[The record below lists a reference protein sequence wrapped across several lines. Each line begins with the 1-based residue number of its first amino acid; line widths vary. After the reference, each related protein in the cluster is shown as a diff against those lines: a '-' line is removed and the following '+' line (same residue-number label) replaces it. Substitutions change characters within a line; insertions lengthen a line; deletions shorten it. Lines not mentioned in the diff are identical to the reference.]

1 MDKEKD
7 YFQEDGELQ
16 EILGRFENM
25 LNQLETCFFDVYEF
39 ERIIDHYLDTNHFS
53 KAIDAV
59 RYGKTQ
65 HPGSTALRIK
75 EAQVYAEKGESQKA
89 LDMVSHMEDTVES
102 NNELFLLKGMILNQ
116 MGKVTEA
123 EQAFRKALALTWENE
138 EDILYDI
145 ALSFQYVNQFKTAL
159 SYLEKAHKKNPR
171 KLPVLYD
178 LAYCCDRIH
187 DFDRSIGYYEAYLDI
202 EPFSENVW
210 YNLGL
215 LYFKK
220 ENFSKAVECYDFA
233 LAINDRYSSA
243 LFNKA
248 NALANLG
255 EYDEAIEAYK
265 ECILLEPEN
274 VLAHCYLGESLEKLE
289 QYSEAITWYE
299 KATKI
304 DPAFSES
311 WYGIAVCYLFQKLY
325 RDSLFYVNKAISLD
339 EENPDFWFTLGNVH
353 AHLGAHKDAV
363 MAYSKTT
370 ELDPYDDEAW
380 INLAH
385 LEFRQGDVDKA
396 INVLKESYS
405 HTFDIG
411 IVNFHLAAY
420 YHLRGKTEQA
430 LKFFEKGLKLYHSGY
445 RSVVKISPLM
455 TDEPEFV
462 SLLEKYLPSR
472 NPGKKSKI

>member
-7 YFQEDGELQ
+7 FFQEDGDLQ

-25 LNQLETCFFDVYEF
+25 LNKLEAYFFDVHEF

-59 RYGKTQ
+59 RFGQNQ
-65 HPGSTALRIK
+65 HPGSTTLQIK
-75 EAQVYAEKGESQKA
+75 EAQVYAEKGESIKA
-89 LDMVSHMEDTVES
+89 LSMVKKLERIAGS
-102 NNELFLLKGMILNQ
+102 NNEVFMLKGMILNQ
-116 MGKVTEA
+116 LGRVTEA
-123 EQAFRKALALTWENE
+123 EQAFEKALELSYENVE
-138 EDILYDI
+138 EILYDI

-159 SYLEKAHKKNPR
+159 HYLGKAHKRNPT
-171 KLPVLYD
+171 KLSILYD
-178 LAYCCDRIH
+178 LAYCHDRLH

-220 ENFSKAVECYDFA
+220 ENFRKAVECYDFS
-233 LAINDRYSSA
+233 LAINDQYSSA
-243 LFNKA
+243 VFNKA

-255 EYDEAIEAYK
+255 EYDDAIGTYK

-289 QYSEAITWYE
+289 QYDEAISWYE
-299 KATKI
+299 KATKV
-304 DPAFSES
+304 DPSFSES

-325 RDSLFYVNKAISLD
+325 QDALFYVNKAISLD
-339 EENPDFWFTLGNVH
+339 KDNPDFWFTLGNIH
-353 AHLGAHKDAV
+353 THLGGHTDAV
-363 MAYSKTT
+363 KAYSRTT

-385 LEFRQGDVDKA
+385 LEFKQGSTEKA
-396 INVLKESYS
+396 INILKDSYS

-411 IVNFHLAAY
+411 IVNFHLSAY
-420 YHLRGKTEQA
+420 YHLTGDADQS
-430 LKFFEKGLKLYHSGY
+430 LKFFETGLKLDYSEH
-445 RSVVKISPLM
+445 RSVVKISPRM
-455 TDEPEFV
+455 PEDPDFT

-472 NPGKKSKI
+472 NPGKKN